1 MNKELIC
8 IVCPM
13 GCHLEVDIENDY
25 QVTGNQCKRGIGYA
39 KKELTNPTRTITSTV
54 KIKNAIYNRLPV
66 KTDKEVPKNLIMEI
80 MKELDKVVVESPIKV
95 GTILLKNVLG
105 TDVNIVASRSM

>member
-1 MNKELIC
+1 MKQELIC

-13 GCHLEVDIENDY
+13 GCHLEVDVENDY
-25 QVTGNQCKRGIGYA
+25 SVTGNQCKRGIDYA

-54 KIKNAIYNRLPV
+54 RISGGIYNRLPV
-66 KTDKEVPKNLIMEI
+66 KTDKEIDKKLIFDVMELLNDI
-80 MKELDKVVVESPIKV
+80 IVSSPIKMGDV
-95 GTILLKNVLG
+95 IISNVLG